1 MHSPRPI
8 HFQVAYRILRYLKG
22 APGKC
27 ILFKKH
33 NHLQVKVYTD
43 ADWAGSKIDR
53 RSTFGYCS
61 FVGSNLVTCR
71 SKKKHVVARSSVETE
86 FRALAHGICKG
97 IWIKRLLKE
106 WKVCQK
112 TPIHVYC
119 DNKAAISISI
129 I

>member
-53 RSTFGYCS
+53 RSTSGYCS

-71 SKKKHVVARSSVETE
+71 IKKKMWLPEVA
-86 FRALAHGICKG
+86 
-97 IWIKRLLKE
+97 LK
-106 WKVCQK
+106 Q
-112 TPIHVYC
+112 
-119 DNKAAISISI
+119 SLGL
-129 I
+129 